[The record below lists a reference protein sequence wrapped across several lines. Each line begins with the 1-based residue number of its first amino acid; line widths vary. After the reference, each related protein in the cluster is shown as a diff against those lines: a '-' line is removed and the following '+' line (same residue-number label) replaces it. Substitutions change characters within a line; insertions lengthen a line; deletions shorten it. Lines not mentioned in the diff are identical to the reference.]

1 MEPSRR
7 ERARDRAENALI
19 ATLEMARDSVTNVIR
34 ERITRP
40 NYDDAV
46 RVALDVVDTRITAL
60 KAKAKPTQKDTK
72 PSTS

>member
-1 MEPSRR
+1 M
-7 ERARDRAENALI
+7 
-19 ATLEMARDSVTNVIR
+19 TNVIR

-60 KAKAKPTQKDTK
+60 KAKVKPTQKDTQTLDLLK
-72 PSTS
+72 EIKSEMEREFDKRWENREG